1 MISSNIHDHSLLPAK
16 DEVSSPSP
24 QGDTETQPGV
34 VGHEDQHE
42 TVGEPNLARARSIT
56 LSGHLHQSDIRS
68 IPCQYDRLLLAH
80 YLLSL
85 HLLRFQSYTAAHYAN
100 AKVRN
105 HLNELEKSLY

>member
-68 IPCQYDRLLLAH
+68 IPCQYALGMSRLLLAH

-100 AKVRN
+100 AKV
-105 HLNELEKSLY
+105 